1 MYYSGI
7 DLHKDMTFIT
17 TIDDSGS
24 VVKQSKLPNEEYA
37 ILNYFF
43 SQGRNHKAVV
53 ESTSNWYWLSDLL
66 RNHQIEIILAHAKYL
81 KAISYAKVKTDK
93 VDSLILAQ
101 LLRMNLIPGA
111 HQISTEKRGLRDLMR
126 ARLRLVHKKT
136 SCLNSIHRLLEKFNF
151 AVPNNRPMHELST
164 LDLLTDLP
172 FNSEYKFQLD
182 ILKEQVVL
190 LDRQIKALEKSL
202 HPLLIPN
209 PEIQRLLYIPG
220 IGKVLAFTIYLEV
233 DGIERFPDVNQFYS
247 YCRLVPGSDNS
258 NRKLKHKSGNKD
270 GNKYLKMAFTEAGFR
285 AVQYY
290 KEIKQFY
297 QSKARKK
304 HKTIAR
310 NLVAKE
316 LAKICFYLLKDKVDF
331 NNTFKGRKLS
341 KEKSKQ
347 WPRLTSPAA

>member
-1 MYYSGI
+1 M
-7 DLHKDMTFIT
+7 
-17 TIDDSGS
+17 
-24 VVKQSKLPNEEYA
+24 
-37 ILNYFF
+37 
-43 SQGRNHKAVV
+43 
-53 ESTSNWYWLSDLL
+53 
-66 RNHQIEIILAHAKYL
+66 
-81 KAISYAKVKTDK
+81 
-93 VDSLILAQ
+93 
-101 LLRMNLIPGA
+101 
-111 HQISTEKRGLRDLMR
+111 
-126 ARLRLVHKKT
+126 
-136 SCLNSIHRLLEKFNF
+136 
-151 AVPNNRPMHELST
+151 
-164 LDLLTDLP
+164 
-172 FNSEYKFQLD
+172 
-182 ILKEQVVL
+182 
-190 LDRQIKALEKSL
+190 
-202 HPLLIPN
+202 
-209 PEIQRLLYIPG
+209 
-220 IGKVLAFTIYLEV
+220 
-233 DGIERFPDVNQFYS
+233 NQFYS

-316 LAKICFYLLKDKVDF
+316 LAKICFIVLKEKVDF